1 MHLLWFLRLLRLSV
15 PQSHAKPTVFT
26 TFLRLSKWTDSRKAF
41 ISRSLAA
48 VRLVC
53 SVTELRAFPN
63 ATPWQR
69 DRRSSKA
76 SRAGLLEFTETSYW
90 IFPFRDEILLKRR
103 KMVGQT
109 VEVTKGESNVSLRRQ
124 RQVSLWL
131 GDWRR
136 MERGGKGL
144 NKGKILFCQLTLPYI
159 AVTELLWAFVRS
171 MRFIQTHT
179 GCQT

>member
-26 TFLRLSKWTDSRKAF
+26 TSLRLSKWTDSRKAF

-103 KMVGQT
+103 TMLGQT

-136 MERGGKGL
+136 MEGGENDDFVNLHCHILRSL
-144 NKGKILFCQLTLPYI
+144 NFC
-159 AVTELLWAFVRS
+159 ELLWDLCVSSKRT
-171 MRFIQTHT
+171 QNVK
-179 GCQT
+179 Q

>member
-26 TFLRLSKWTDSRKAF
+26 TSLRLSKWTDSRKAF

-90 IFPFRDEILLKRR
+90 IFPFRNEILLKRR
-103 KMVGQT
+103 KMLGQT

-136 MERGGKGL
+136 MEGGGNDDFVNLHCHILRSL
-144 NKGKILFCQLTLPYI
+144 NFC
-159 AVTELLWAFVRS
+159 ELLWDLCVSSKRT
-171 MRFIQTHT
+171 QNVK
-179 GCQT
+179 Q